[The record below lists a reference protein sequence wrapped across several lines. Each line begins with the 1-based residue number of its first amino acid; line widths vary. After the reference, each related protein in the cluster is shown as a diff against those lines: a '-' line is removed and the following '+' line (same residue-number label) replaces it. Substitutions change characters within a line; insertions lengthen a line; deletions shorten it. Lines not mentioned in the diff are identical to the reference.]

1 MLSHERIW
9 AAIDTLAKRH
19 SMTPSGLAR
28 RAGLDATTFNKSKRT
43 GADGRP
49 RWPSTESI
57 AKIVDA
63 TESSVVDFFAAI
75 PGMADLPKPK
85 SSPLNSVPL
94 LGLAEAGGGG
104 FFDDSGF
111 PVGQGWDEIVLPQ
124 AGGDEPVYALEVAGQ
139 SMTPLYRDGDI
150 VIVSPGTSVRRD
162 DRVVVRTKSGEVMA
176 KILKRQTAKTLE
188 LSSINPDFPDLHF
201 AMDEIEWVAR
211 IVWASQ

>member
-111 PVGQGWDEIVLPQ
+111 PVGQGWDEIALPYPS
-124 AGGDEPVYALEVAGQ
+124 GDEPLYALEVSGQ
-139 SMTPLYRDGDI
+139 SMTPLYREGDI
-150 VIVSPGTSVRRD
+150 IVVSPGAAMRRG
-162 DRVVVRTKSGEVMA
+162 DRVVVRTKAGEVMA
-176 KILKRQTAKTLE
+176 KVLQRRTAKTLE
-188 LSSINPDFPDLHF
+188 LASINPEFPDLQF
-201 AMDEIEWVAR
+201 AVDDVEWVAR